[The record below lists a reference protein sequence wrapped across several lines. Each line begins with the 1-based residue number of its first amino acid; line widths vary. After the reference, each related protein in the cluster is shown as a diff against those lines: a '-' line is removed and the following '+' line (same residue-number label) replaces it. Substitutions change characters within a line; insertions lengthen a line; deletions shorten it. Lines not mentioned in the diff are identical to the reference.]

1 MTNFVSIINKFFTLY
16 DCFIQLDLK
25 MSLVYGRQYSHYK
38 EMFLFYVTVL
48 MNDYIDET
56 DKEKKYV
63 ELRYKIVKFI
73 LENSKKHNISRQHS
87 STIAFNKKLN
97 NVLQNN
103 NEAYLDEFLKSIQFF
118 YNLDK
123 KYKKMGV
130 KLLLKK
136 IYLEECFTI
145 LILKRK
151 MLWIR

>member
-1 MTNFVSIINKFFTLY
+1 
-16 DCFIQLDLK
+16 

-103 NEAYLDEFLKSIQFF
+103 NEVYLDEFLKSIQFF
-118 YNLDK
+118 
-123 KYKKMGV
+123 
-130 KLLLKK
+130 
-136 IYLEECFTI
+136 FTI
-145 LILKRK
+145 
-151 MLWIR
+151 